1 MFAICSIT
9 GMGMK
14 TADVDFRFP
23 LLGFTPDREIW
34 GFPDTATLTS
44 CGPRTLK
51 ENLQSDME
59 LVDID
64 GRRWIVRS
72 VRRLGRARP
81 LIPWLLSAL
90 LSTPQSRIEH
100 ELEQLQPVS
109 LGQVQERACASLKA
123 FPQDWGAED
132 EHDPVLEERLAEVRA
147 TRSIAEI
154 HDVLGL
160 DSFMAY

>member
-1 MFAICSIT
+1 
-9 GMGMK
+9 MK
-14 TADVDFRFP
+14 TADVDFHFP

-34 GFPDTATLTS
+34 GFPDNNTLTS

-51 ENLQSDME
+51 ENMQADME

-72 VRRLGRARP
+72 VRRVGRGRP
-81 LIPWLLSAL
+81 FIPWLLSAL
-90 LSTPQSRIEH
+90 LSTPQFRIEH
-100 ELEQLQPVS
+100 ELEQLESVTV
-109 LGQVQERACASLKA
+109 GEVRARACVSLKA
-123 FPQDWGAED
+123 FRQDWAEVGN
-132 EHDPVLEERLAEVRA
+132 DPALAQRLAEVGA
-147 TRSIAEI
+147 IRSIAEI

>member
-1 MFAICSIT
+1 
-9 GMGMK
+9 MK
-14 TADVDFRFP
+14 TGDANFRFP
-23 LLGFTPDREIW
+23 VLGFTPDREIW
-34 GFPDTATLTS
+34 GFPDINTLTS

-51 ENLQSDME
+51 ENMQGDME

-64 GRRWIVRS
+64 GRRWLVRS
-72 VRRLGRARP
+72 VQPVGRARS

-100 ELEQLQPVS
+100 ELDQLEPITLGEAQARVCVS
-109 LGQVQERACASLKA
+109 LRA

-132 EHDPVLEERLAEVRA
+132 GGDPILEQRVAEVGA